1 MDNNYNI
8 SEDIINYNESL
19 NSKRKTE
26 EQIYNEKIMNQLTE
40 EMIKKIEE
48 EMTNSIL
55 NEILSNEINDRKQ
68 IFKTKKKSNTSK
80 YCINSY
86 PNSINNKRFQS
97 TSPKMNTLSNVNLE
111 IRLPSPGRKKSK
123 SGNISSYLVSNKY
136 NTFFVFSS
144 PKKTDD
150 NSLTNTSI
158 FMKSLQEKKKEEEIS
173 YYNKIILPKF
183 LEIIKANIMKK
194 YYLLIKNLK
203 VPLKIDEEKLMV
215 DLSLQIT
222 FKKIFDKNS
231 LFIIEKNYI
240 NENINKDVILDEN
253 ILIQFN
259 KENKCNEYIQN
270 LNKCVFDAIN
280 ELIQNQRLYGKIAE
294 PLSWSLRFKEI
305 DYKYKNTR
313 FFKELFIDNI
323 FKEIN
328 NLLSY
333 QIGKISENHDTSLKI
348 PIDRTMIEKSINK
361 ELKED
366 ETWQNFDEEETII
379 KLMIDKIIMNQL
391 MKETVEILEHV
402 QFSRKNPE
410 KYSYKSIFS
419 CEKIPLLDFQTK
431 IANKARQLE
440 INEEREED
448 EEEEEE
454 EDDEENNSI
463 KSETNDNRK

>member
-1 MDNNYNI
+1 M
-8 SEDIINYNESL
+8 
-19 NSKRKTE
+19 
-26 EQIYNEKIMNQLTE
+26 
-40 EMIKKIEE
+40 
-48 EMTNSIL
+48 
-55 NEILSNEINDRKQ
+55 
-68 IFKTKKKSNTSK
+68 
-80 YCINSY
+80 
-86 PNSINNKRFQS
+86 
-97 TSPKMNTLSNVNLE
+97 
-111 IRLPSPGRKKSK
+111 
-123 SGNISSYLVSNKY
+123 
-136 NTFFVFSS
+136 
-144 PKKTDD
+144 
-150 NSLTNTSI
+150 
-158 FMKSLQEKKKEEEIS
+158 
-173 YYNKIILPKF
+173 PKF
-183 LEIIKANIMKK
+183 LEIIKENIKKK
-194 YYLLIKNLK
+194 YYFLIKNLK

-259 KENKCNEYIQN
+259 KENKYNEYIQN

-294 PLSWSLRFKEI
+294 PLSWSLRFKDI
-305 DYKYKNTR
+305 DYKYKDSR
-313 FFKELFIDNI
+313 FFKDLFIDNI

-402 QFSRKNPE
+402 QFSRK
-410 KYSYKSIFS
+410 KS
-419 CEKIPLLDFQTK
+419 
-431 IANKARQLE
+431 
-440 INEEREED
+440 
-448 EEEEEE
+448 
-454 EDDEENNSI
+454 
-463 KSETNDNRK
+463 RKV